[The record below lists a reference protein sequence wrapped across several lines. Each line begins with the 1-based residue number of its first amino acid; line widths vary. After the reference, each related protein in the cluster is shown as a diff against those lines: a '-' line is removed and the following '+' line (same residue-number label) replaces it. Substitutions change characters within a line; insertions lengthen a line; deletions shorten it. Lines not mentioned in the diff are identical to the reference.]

1 MVAGGSF
8 WEKSWVCMGTKSK
21 CLFGRTYFHWFIGL
35 KNELGKSIVV
45 LRKRRTHKLVH
56 EQNKLNKQLNINPPL
71 IEMDNYYNLWFKEKI
86 NKI

>member
-8 WEKSWVCMGTKSK
+8 WEKSWVCMGTKFK

-45 LRKRRTHKLVH
+45 LRKRRTYKLVH

-71 IEMDNYYNLWFKEKI
+71 IEMDTYYNL
-86 NKI
+86 